1 MDGHSLRQLVEEHLA
16 KAREQSSGRSE
27 VTVHGDK
34 DHHLWQT
41 LVALVGGHS
50 LGEHQNPDESTL
62 HVLHGR
68 VRLHVGDE
76 TWEGEQDDFVQI
88 PPERHDVEALEDSA
102 VLLTVAP
109 RLVH

>member
-1 MDGHSLRQLVEEHLA
+1 MHGHSLRQLVEEHLA
-16 KAREQSSGRSE
+16 AAREHSSGRSE

-34 DHHLWQT
+34 EHHLRQT
-41 LVALVGGHS
+41 LIALVGGHW
-50 LGEHQNPDESTL
+50 LGERENPDEATL

-88 PPERHDVEALEDSA
+88 PPERHDVEAIEDSA
-102 VLLTVAP
+102 VLLTAAP
-109 RLVH
+109 RLLH